1 MCSEHVILMVPRRCV
16 TNVLGLWDCGGA
28 LLRSVE
34 EQQSLLFQSTVR
46 RAAPCT
52 NSCWPKSCELLPCT
66 STHTF
71 SPNRA
76 LALSGCAHSSAHI
89 RVLKLPPVFRAQVG
103 SEAPDPFL
111 RWANASSVPQILL
124 AGAFFA
130 ALEMLSVHASAG
142 ACVVEG
148 GWRRFARAL
157 VTADGCLLVS
167 MY

>member
-1 MCSEHVILMVPRRCV
+1 MHHV
-16 TNVLGLWDCGGA
+16 
-28 LLRSVE
+28 LLS
-34 EQQSLLFQSTVR
+34 QI
-46 RAAPCT
+46 A
-52 NSCWPKSCELLPCT
+52 
-66 STHTF
+66 
-71 SPNRA
+71 RA
-76 LALSGCAHSSAHI
+76 LALLQHPPPLPCAHTLALRRHAFFAC
-89 RVLKLPPVFRAQVG
+89 RRDLKVLLVFRAQVG

-148 GWRRFARAL
+148 GWRRFARSL
-157 VTADGCLLVS
+157 VTADGCILVS

>member
-1 MCSEHVILMVPRRCV
+1 MCSEHVLLMVPRRCG

-28 LLRSVE
+28 LLGSVE
-34 EQQSLLFQSTVR
+34 EQRSLHFQSTVR

-52 NSCWPKSCELLPCT
+52 TSCCPPLCAHSPRS
-66 STHTF
+66 STHPF
-71 SPNRA
+71 SPARTF
-76 LALSGCAHSSAHI
+76 LLSGCVHSSAHSADH
-89 RVLKLPPVFRAQVG
+89 LLLLVFRVQVG
-103 SEAPDPFL
+103 SEATGFILLVD
-111 RWANASSVPQILL
+111 NATSVPQILH
-124 AGAFFA
+124 AGAYFA